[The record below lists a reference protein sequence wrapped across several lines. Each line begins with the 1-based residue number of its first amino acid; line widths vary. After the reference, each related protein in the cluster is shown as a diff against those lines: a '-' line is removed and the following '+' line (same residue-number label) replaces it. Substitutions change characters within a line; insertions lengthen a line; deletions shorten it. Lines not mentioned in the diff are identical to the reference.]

1 MMYKSKVDIVYEQ
14 LLSWIIQG
22 KYKQGD
28 RLVISHIARTLNI
41 SEIPVREAIR
51 RLESEGYL
59 KIYAIAGSVIDCF
72 DKNTLTSIF
81 QIKSVL
87 EGYASRLSID
97 YITEDTVRD
106 LEKIN
111 DSMRNLSED
120 HGDELSDLNMQ
131 FHLKMYECIPNHELY
146 TMIVSL
152 WNKWRITRTVFKVS
166 SVNRDE
172 SVREHERIIELLQQK
187 EYDELELYVRN
198 HKLRAGMNLINSI

>member
-1 MMYKSKVDIVYEQ
+1 MYKSKVDIVYEQ
-14 LLSWIIQG
+14 LLDWIVQG

-28 RLVISHIARTLNI
+28 RLVISHIARKLDI

-59 KIYAIAGSVIDCF
+59 KIYANAGAVIDCF

-97 YITEDTVRD
+97 YISDDMIRELKR
-106 LEKIN
+106 IN
-111 DSMRNLSED
+111 DDMRNLSD
-120 HGDELSDLNMQ
+120 DRGDELSDLNMQ

-146 TMIVSL
+146 NMIVSL

-172 SVREHERIIELLQQK
+172 SVREHERIIELLEQK
-187 EYDELELYVRN
+187 SHDELEQYVRN

>member
-1 MMYKSKVDIVYEQ
+1 MYKSKVDIVYEQ
-14 LLSWIIQG
+14 LLDWIVQG

-28 RLVISHIARTLNI
+28 RLVISHIARKLDI

-59 KIYAIAGSVIDCF
+59 KIYANAGAVIDCF

-97 YITEDTVRD
+97 YISDDMIRELKR
-106 LEKIN
+106 IN
-111 DSMRNLSED
+111 DDMRNLSD
-120 HGDELSDLNMQ
+120 DRGDELSDLNMQ
-131 FHLKMYECIPNHELY
+131 FHRKMYECIPNHELY
-146 TMIVSL
+146 NMIVSL

-172 SVREHERIIELLQQK
+172 SVREHERIIELIEQK
-187 EYDELELYVRN
+187 SHDELEQYVRN
-198 HKLRAGMNLINSI
+198 HKLRAGMNLIKSI